1 MGNLDIWIILG
12 ILTIILLIV
21 FWKKKSAVW
30 GGFTLGIILGLMVA
44 LFFVFIKG
52 SGFDWSIIGKG
63 AIAGTLLGFIME
75 IFGKISD
82 FLRGGFGR

>member
-1 MGNLDIWIILG
+1 MYYWIILA
-12 ILTIILLIV
+12 ILALILLIV
-21 FWKKKSAVW
+21 FSKGRSAVW

>member
-30 GGFTLGIILGLMVA
+30 GGFTIGIFLGFLVV

-82 FLRGGFGR
+82 FFRGGHGR